1 MIQLLRIELY
11 KIFKRPRTYI
21 SFGIVTAITF
31 VIQLAMLSDGNSF
44 VNFALQGVNEQFDIR
59 GNILNGYLIT
69 YIILQSLLIHI
80 PLLVALVAGDSL
92 AGEANSGTLRL
103 LLTKPISRLKL
114 VMAKFISSFI
124 YTVLLIMWLAG
135 VALVLSLVLFGKGD
149 MINLKSD
156 AFVMILQD
164 DIMWR
169 YGAAFLFA
177 VLAMTTIAALSILLS
192 AFADNAIGPVISTMG
207 VVVVLTIMSNL
218 ELPIFNA
225 IKPYLF
231 TTHIIGWKG
240 FFDDPVPYAAITR
253 SVVILVLYTVG
264 FLGTTVLYFNK
275 KDIKS

>member
-11 KIFKRPRTYI
+11 KIFRRPRTYI

-103 LLTKPISRLKL
+103 LLTKPISRFKL
-114 VMAKFISSFI
+114 VMAKFVSSFI
-124 YTVLLIMWLAG
+124 YTVLLILWLAG
-135 VALVLSLVLFGKGD
+135 VALVLSLILFGKGD

-218 ELPIFNA
+218 ELPIFNV

-253 SVVILVLYTVG
+253 SVAILVIYTIT